1 LGPPED
7 IREAQERFGPA
18 WLLASKYSGFFRSNA
33 ADMTESILQDENFCL
48 FCVSSGPQK
57 RRFRLVLAHFAA
69 NGDLEMVP
77 AVEAAGGV
85 SGGAFP
91 SAHRS
96 NRQHFIS

>member
-1 LGPPED
+1 
-7 IREAQERFGPA
+7 
-18 WLLASKYSGFFRSNA
+18 
-33 ADMTESILQDENFCL
+33 MTVIIPQDENFCL
-48 FCVSSGPQK
+48 FGVSSGPQR

-77 AVEAAGGV
+77 AVETAGGV

-96 NRQHFIS
+96 NLQHLIR

>member
-1 LGPPED
+1 
-7 IREAQERFGPA
+7 
-18 WLLASKYSGFFRSNA
+18 
-33 ADMTESILQDENFCL
+33 MTVIVPQDENFCL
-48 FCVSSGPQK
+48 FCLSSGPQR

-69 NGDLEMVP
+69 TGDLEMVP

-96 NRQHFIS
+96 NRQYLIS